1 MDVLDSTHQEKFYS
15 SSVKNPSEALL
26 KKKKS
31 VEYVHGKELLR
42 VCAMDTYGHE
52 RFKPFDPFD
61 VLNAIDTSLN
71 SSSKDP
77 SILKLKSSSHQCDK
91 LEKCGLNA
99 SESARLY
106 KKNTK
111 TWHNK
116 KILAKEFVVGQQ
128 VLLFNSKLGLF
139 PGKRKSQWSGPFT
152 VVQVLDRGGVELEN
166 NEGQKFRANGQQL
179 KHYWSGEID
188 RASVSLPL
196 SDPA

>member
-1 MDVLDSTHQEKFYS
+1 M
-15 SSVKNPSEALL
+15 
-26 KKKKS
+26 
-31 VEYVHGKELLR
+31 
-42 VCAMDTYGHE
+42 
-52 RFKPFDPFD
+52 
-61 VLNAIDTSLN
+61 LNTIDTSLN

-77 SILKLKSSSHQCDK
+77 SILELKSFSHQCDK

-111 TWHNK
+111 RWHDK
-116 KILAKEFVVGQQ
+116 KILPKEFVVRQQ
-128 VLLFNSKLGLF
+128 VLLFNSKLRLF
-139 PGKRKSQWSGPFT
+139 PGKLKSRWSGPFT
-152 VVQVLDRGGVELEN
+152 VVQVLDRGVIELEN
-166 NEGQKFRANGQQL
+166 DKGQRFKANGQQL